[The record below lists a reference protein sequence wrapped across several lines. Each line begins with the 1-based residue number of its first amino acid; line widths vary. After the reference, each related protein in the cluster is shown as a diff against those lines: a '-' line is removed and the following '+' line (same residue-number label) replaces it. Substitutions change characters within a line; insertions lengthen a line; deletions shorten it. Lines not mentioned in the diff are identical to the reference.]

1 MSRQPF
7 TYHSVAVGERNT
19 LPLREDFLVK
29 YLSRNLA
36 LLKPKIRVKVTKAPK
51 FGYKSQHYFKDDQCD
66 RVTVLGMGTLMAFQV
81 LARLVEISAE
91 IVKVENTL
99 GSCSQS
105 QPSQLGVSRIF
116 DFEPNASCSPSIP

>member
-1 MSRQPF
+1 M
-7 TYHSVAVGERNT
+7 
-19 LPLREDFLVK
+19 VK

-36 LLKPKIRVKVTKAPK
+36 LLKPKIRVKVTKAQK

-66 RVTVLGMGTLMAFQV
+66 RVTVLGMGTLMPFQV

-105 QPSQLGVSRIF
+105 QPFQLWASRIF
-116 DFEPNASCSPSIP
+116 DFGPNASRSPSIA